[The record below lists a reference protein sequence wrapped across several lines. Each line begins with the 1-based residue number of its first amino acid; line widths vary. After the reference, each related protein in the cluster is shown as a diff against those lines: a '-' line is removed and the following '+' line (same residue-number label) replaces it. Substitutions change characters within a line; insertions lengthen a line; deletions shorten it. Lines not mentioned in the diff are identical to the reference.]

1 MNDPRTEAR
10 SRDVVLL
17 SPKRVLASSLRAV
30 LEPHGFGLHHVPDIA
45 SLEPDALVRM
55 ADIVILDEA
64 VADAGLDLVA
74 GDPRPG
80 GPELPVLLYTTGSW
94 DSLDRTASTRLDA
107 VRNAVWDVV
116 VEPIRSQDLVRKLNR
131 LSDLQSLWRTAAE
144 TGMVGSEGFDAIV
157 EGLPILDSIASRSG
171 TRLGCVM
178 LGPTRHAPGETR
190 DPRLSDVKSRIRG
203 SDLHAW
209 VGPSELVVILYGAD
223 VMGAG
228 SFVSR
233 VVGGEG
239 HDLSAGIAPLDP
251 RSRSRGSGAGGTS
264 ARHRLRVLD
273 RLFAARRA
281 LDEARQAGG
290 GVRVARTEV
299 E

>member
-1 MNDPRTEAR
+1 MNDSRPGIR

-30 LEPHGFGLHHVPDIA
+30 LEPHGFRLHHVPEITGLD
-45 SLEPDALVRM
+45 PDALVRL

-64 VADAGLDLVA
+64 VADAGLALVA

-94 DSLDRTASTRLDA
+94 DSLDRRSSARLDA

-131 LSDLQSLWRTAAE
+131 LSDLQALWHTAAE
-144 TGMVGSEGFDAIV
+144 TGMAGSEGFDSIV

-178 LGPTRHAPGETR
+178 LGPTRQAPAETR
-190 DPRLSDVKSRIRG
+190 DPRLTEVKARIRG

-223 VMGAG
+223 VSGAG

-239 HDLSAGIAPLDP
+239 GDLSAGIAPIDP
-251 RSRSRGSGAGGTS
+251 RPRARGSGTVGTG
-264 ARHRLRVLD
+264 ARHRLQVLD

-290 GVRVARTEV
+290 GVRVAQAEV
-299 E
+299 A